1 LNKSGLWDETDG
13 FYYDSLRLPDGTS
26 VALRIHS
33 MVGLLPMLP
42 AVAVPR
48 QATELGAALGKHFAR
63 FLASSGVTDEALRIR
78 GSMVEAP
85 GGSAMILSLLPPVR
99 LERVLGEALSEDAFL
114 SPHGLRALSRR
125 HLAQPFQVEIE
136 GYTASIDYEPG
147 ESTTGLFGGNSNWR
161 GPVWFPVNYLFI
173 ESLLRW
179 DDALGEEFMVEHPTG
194 SGRRLRLRDVAAD
207 LSARL
212 VSIWLPDA
220 EGHRPFAGAQAKL
233 RDDPEW
239 RDLLLFHE
247 YFHGDTGAGIGAS
260 HQTGWTGL
268 VAHLLCRGGPLD
280 RPQEEPAEP
289 HPVGAGS

>member
-1 LNKSGLWDETDG
+1 
-13 FYYDSLRLPDGTS
+13 
-26 VALRIHS
+26 
-33 MVGLLPMLP
+33 M
-42 AVAVPR
+42 
-48 QATELGAALGKHFAR
+48 
-63 FLASSGVTDEALRIR
+63 
-78 GSMVEAP
+78 
-85 GGSAMILSLLPPVR
+85 
-99 LERVLGEALSEDAFL
+99 LSEDAFL

-125 HLAQPFQVEIE
+125 HLAEPFQVEIE

-147 ESTTGLFGGNSNWR
+147 ESTTNLFGGNSNWR

-173 ESLLRW
+173 ESLLSAGTRRS
-179 DDALGEEFMVEHPTG
+179 GTTFTVEHPTG
-194 SGRRLRLRDVAAD
+194 SGRRMRLRDVAAD

-220 EGHRPFAGAQAKL
+220 QGHRPVAGAIAKF

-247 YFHGDTGAGIGAS
+247 YFHGETGAGIGAS

-280 RPQEEPAEP
+280 RSPDDVAEP
-289 HPVGAGS
+289 ETVAAGS